1 MKVTWNDLVI
11 EGTPHEIQSFLT
23 MCNMLP
29 PDTQVQATTAATASK
44 TEWQHAL
51 YRDLLQKSYYGKMFA
66 RNAARNGR

>member
-1 MKVTWNDLVI
+1 MKVTWNELVI
-11 EGTPHEIQSFLT
+11 EGTPHEIQTFLT

-29 PDTQVQATTAATASK
+29 ADTQAQENEGASGST
-44 TEWQHAL
+44 TEWQRAL